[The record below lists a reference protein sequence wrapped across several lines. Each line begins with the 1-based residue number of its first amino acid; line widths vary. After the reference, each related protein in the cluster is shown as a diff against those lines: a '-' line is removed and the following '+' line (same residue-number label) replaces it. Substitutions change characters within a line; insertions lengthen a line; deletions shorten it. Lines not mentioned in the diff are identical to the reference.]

1 MTAVDIS
8 LFVTYLLVVFAIGWY
23 VRRGSLNKDSF
34 YTAGRSMHWFPVGIS
49 VMITAFSSINFMAF
63 PSEVFK
69 NGLYVLIALP
79 VFILV
84 IYPLTRWIIP
94 NLYNRSIVSVYE
106 ILEEKYDVRVRI
118 LASSFFI
125 LWRIT
130 WMAVALYAAGRILQA
145 TLGFP
150 MEIVIIAAGVIA
162 TLYTAVGGMRS
173 VMMTDTLQF
182 FVLFGGIVVAV
193 AYALTFHG
201 GGIAGALSDLVSGG
215 KLMPVAP
222 FDPQFFSLD
231 PTMRISFWSG
241 IIGTMVAFITRY
253 SSDQVVV
260 QRYFTAS
267 SMADVRK
274 ALWLNGA
281 VAIGALLLLALFGL
295 AIYSYAVQNGSIQKG
310 LPPLKYMGMMLKAM
324 PVGVA
329 GLVASGLMAATMS
342 SVDSGVHSCVT
353 VWSVDFRRRLMG
365 VEPGRRELSTI
376 TILLGGTITLLA
388 LMLISLLGPHQS
400 IFKMIN
406 VLINGLGAPLC
417 AIMLLGM
424 FSKWCSSNGV
434 FVGGVLG
441 FIGSVVVLTQVEVLA
456 LHYYGALNFMVTLM
470 LCYVCSY
477 LIPQKTKMVL

>member
-1 MTAVDIS
+1 MTVIDITV
-8 LFVTYLLVVFAIGWY
+8 FVTYLVVVFAIGLY
-23 VRRGSLNKDSF
+23 VRRGTLQNESF
-34 YTAGRSMHWFPVGIS
+34 YTAGKTMHWFPVGIS

-79 VFILV
+79 VFLLV
-84 IYPLTRWIIP
+84 IYPLSRWILP
-94 NLYNRSIVSVYE
+94 NLCGRSIVSVYE
-106 ILEEKYDVRVRI
+106 ILEEKYDVRVRM

-125 LWRIT
+125 IWRVT

-150 MEIVIIAAGVIA
+150 IEGVIITSGVIA
-162 TLYTAVGGMRS
+162 TLYTAIGGMRS
-173 VMMTDTLQF
+173 VMMTDMLQF

-193 AYALTFHG
+193 SYAIAFHG
-201 GGIAGALSDLVSGG
+201 EGIIGVLSNLYGGGR
-215 KLMPVAP
+215 LMPIAP

-260 QRYFTAS
+260 QRYFTAPS
-267 SMADVRK
+267 IADVRK
-274 ALWLNGA
+274 ALWLNA
-281 VAIGALLLLALFGL
+281 TVAIVALLLLAFFGL
-295 AIYSYAVQNGSIQKG
+295 AIYSYAVQSGIIQQG
-310 LPPLKYMGMMLKAM
+310 LPPLKYMGIMLKAM
-324 PVGVA
+324 PIGVA

-353 VWSVDFRRRLMG
+353 VWSVDFRRRVMD
-365 VEPGRRELSTI
+365 VDPKRRELTLM
-376 TILLGGTITLLA
+376 TVLLGGVVTLMA
-388 LMLISLLGPHQS
+388 LMLMSFIGPHQS

-424 FSKWCSSNGV
+424 FSKRCTSNGV

-441 FIGSVVVLTQVEVLA
+441 FIASVLVLTQVDVLA
-456 LHYYGALNFMVTLM
+456 LHYYGALNFSMTLVF
-470 LCYVCSY
+470 CYILSY
-477 LIPQKTKMVL
+477 VMPNTK